1 MATTRTVDFLPPIFQ
16 TSTNRQF
23 LAATLDQLVQEP
35 EFKKTQGYVGRRIGP
50 GVNPN
55 NYYVVEPTAERAN
68 YQLEPGVVSLVP
80 DTGTIAD
87 AITYPGITDALAR
100 QGAFTDNSA
109 RLYTSDYYSWDPFVS
124 FDKFSNYS
132 QYYWLPGGPPS
143 VIVSATTVPTTGT
156 FDVTRSDTGYEFST
170 ISGNNPALTLVRG
183 GNYKFSV
190 NQAPNQFWIQA
201 DPGVNGRLPYAPNI
215 SSRDVYGV
223 TNNGE
228 DSGIV
233 SFDVPDKNA
242 QQFYYD
248 LPLIDT
254 VPTLGQV
261 DLLTTTLQFDQVNN
275 ILLSVFLD
283 QNPNGIDG
291 ITNLNGRTLVFTNTI
306 TDPQDGGWLIT
317 TQFDPLLEILSQNGL
332 PGSYDNLTYDQT
344 TPITNVNTRYSVWL
358 IQYQYTTSGEVI
370 LNLTSVTQCPNLS
383 KFTVIFGAE
392 WSGTQWY
399 RNAEGYFEQIPLL
412 TAVQDLLWYQDG
424 TNPDIF
430 GQIRL
435 VTQDNSEFI
444 NVVTDI
450 LGKKT
455 YTSPNGVV
463 FTNNLKITFE
473 GTVVPSSYQS
483 QTYYVAGVGT
493 AIQLLPV
500 TDYVTPEIIRTAT
513 LPWDFVPW
521 DTSNWDGT
529 LNEPLDLDYITIALD
544 SPDLN
549 AWTRSNRWFHVDV
562 INAAATYNNT
572 TAVLDNRFRAKRPI
586 IEFRGGIRL
595 YTMGTQAKAPIDVID
610 LNQTDALSNI
620 NGSTGY
626 YIDGY
631 ELQQGSRV
639 IFARDSDPQ
648 VRDKVYVVNFISP
661 ATGPLPDSTLQSEPI
676 IDLVLASDAESLIDQ
691 CVVCLSGNTLQGVTF
706 YYDGVQWIQAQ
717 QKTSVNQTPMFDV
730 YDLNGYSLGN
740 SAVYPSSTFR
750 ITKNNLGTIVGGSA
764 LFSYALGTSG
774 IQDTVLG
781 FPLRY
786 LSLNNIGDIV
796 FDNNLYVDT
805 FIYTRDNVS
814 TTENISKGYV
824 KQYADRTVYQ
834 KEIGWQRAAVKSQI
848 YQQFSFTY
856 APVAITGFI
865 NETTLTV
872 TTAPADG
879 SSLQIGQ
886 ELRGKGVTAGT
897 EITGL
902 INGTGGTGTYSVS
915 ISQTVLPTAIT
926 ATTPFILDVAVL
938 LNGPIPSIKLYAT
951 SISQNYSSQFQD
963 PGTYTIT
970 TSDNNTVVR
979 INTNTELVYGDIVE
993 ILALSDQV
1001 SNVGFYQVPINLE
1014 NNPLNGNSPYLTL
1027 GTIRT
1032 HYDSI
1037 AQNLVNLTG
1046 SVNGANNTRDLGNI
1060 IPYGLI
1066 ILQQSSPLTLAGYFL
1081 REPDYNI
1088 FASLEYNSREYQKFK
1103 AQFLNQAA
1111 AGDYV
1116 NMTIPDILNAVFDEI
1131 NIARNSSNSFYW
1143 SDMLPIGTVYTETQT
1158 IVTPITTQIFDLNQV
1173 YNYTS
1178 ANYQALLVYLSGQ
1191 YTNGES
1197 RLLTRDVEYIV
1208 STDAPTITILVPL
1221 TTGDVVTIQE
1231 YEATYGS
1238 YVPNTPTKLGLYPA
1252 YVPEI
1257 FLDTTYVDPIFVIR
1271 GHDGSITRA
1280 FNDFRDALLLEYE
1293 TRIYNNLKLDGNP
1306 IPLAAAEVIP
1316 GQFRTTD
1323 YSLAEIQEILNQ
1335 DFLAWVGWNKLDYK
1349 AQDYIKT
1356 NQFTWNYSTAANKLT
1371 NNQPLVVGAWRGIY
1385 NYFYDTI
1392 YPTTRPW
1399 EMLGF
1404 SEIPVWWINEYGPPP
1419 YTSGNLVLWG
1429 DLAAGLVRDPVANY
1443 IRPEYVRPGL
1453 LNVIPAGSEGELLSP
1468 MQCVVAN
1475 FNSNDFQKSWVAGDD
1490 GPVENAWR
1498 TSSAYPF
1505 AIMRLLAL
1513 TRSAEFFS
1521 LFADRDLY
1529 RFDTDY
1535 NQYLYNQRYRLDA
1548 NGVEIY
1554 GNGTSK
1560 ASYIDWIVDFNRQ
1573 RGINS
1578 TNALTADLKNLDVR
1592 LCYRMASF
1600 SAKNLLGVYTEQSSP
1615 NSSNSSLLLPDDSY
1629 NLLFYKNV
1637 PFGELTYS
1645 SVIVQVTETGWQVF
1659 GYNQSRPYFN
1669 ILQSRVSGTLAE
1681 ISAGGST
1688 VRVPV
1693 EYTNNVVQIPY
1704 AYEFINRT
1712 LVVDFLLSYGAL
1724 LQQQGMIFKN
1734 LENGYVLD
1742 WNQMASEFLYWS
1754 NQGWAPGSIINL
1766 NPNASQFL
1774 VEKPGAIVESIAAQ
1788 TVENMVLTANGTQ
1801 YNARDLVVD
1810 RVDNVFSV
1818 TSLSRETINFLNIK
1832 FTSYESMIVLDNT
1845 SIFNDLIY
1853 NPITG
1858 ARQSRIRLVGW
1869 NTTQWNGQ
1877 LNAPGFILNQDNI
1890 ESWNPLKKYSRGEI
1904 VKWKNTYYSAIDIV
1918 QPSSKFE
1925 ITNWVV
1931 SDYTRIQQG
1940 LLPNA
1945 ANKSDQL
1952 ANSYNVYSANLEL
1965 NQDLFSYAL
1974 IGWKPRQYMVN
1985 LELDST
1991 SQVQLYQQF
2000 LGTKGTLR
2008 AADVFSFAD
2017 LGRGVAQYDIYEN
2030 WAILRGTYGANA
2042 NRSFYELQLNEALL
2056 TANPSTIQVIETGES
2071 SEANQTV
2078 LVSDLWKSSYKIT
2091 SPNILTTEIVPLTDT
2106 ALPSAGYVNFEDV
2119 DITVFDL
2126 TIPINLDINLNDIVL
2141 GATIWAAK
2149 INDYDWGIYRIN
2161 TLPGYL
2167 RSVTAN
2173 LDGTSVFTFTHPHG
2187 ISTVD
2192 ATTANLTFIVR
2203 YFADQVDGTY
2213 KILNAPSITQLV
2225 AVFSFANSNQVSESG
2240 NGIGFV
2246 LQTQRVSQASD
2257 TVNLPYA
2264 NSLIPGN
2271 KVWVDNN
2278 GLGLWQVLEKQDVFT
2293 SATEVKAQIPITDSL
2308 FGNSVAQSNN
2318 NLYAIVGS
2326 PGYGSS
2332 VGVVYTYIRTATN
2345 PLQENSILELSGVP
2359 DVFLFGWAVSIGDQ
2373 IWQVVGAPASYN
2385 DSGYA
2390 AVYYRRPGSNDFTNT
2405 ALLTAPDTDLTL
2417 PAEFG
2422 YSVAISRDEHWM
2434 YIGAPGVNKVF
2445 AYGLV
2450 EVQSQTVSY
2459 VTNGTTAIYNYS
2471 DSIVVNSAYPG
2482 QLTVVLNNQLLTYG
2496 SDYTQTATNIVLNS
2510 IPPAQL
2516 GLTISRRTSA
2526 SYTSDGST
2534 NEFSLQD
2541 YLYTATNIYS
2551 AIVFVNG
2558 VTQRPNIDYEYI
2570 FDDSSYGYAISFFD
2584 APPPDADIIITA
2596 NSYYT
2601 LADTIEFTIPV
2612 TASISGSVMTV
2623 TNTSIGSPL
2632 LTKGMKLS
2640 GTGVSSIPE
2649 TTITDFIS
2657 GTGGIGTYTVYP
2669 SQSVASTTITARLPD
2684 NARFGHSVACTVDSR
2699 QVMIG
2704 TPNDRY
2710 NSIADAGAVYVYD
2723 RSVQNFVITN
2733 ASQTSY
2739 TVDGGVLV
2747 DPTFV
2752 SLNNEFLV
2760 NTQDNIGGTFSVDGA
2775 TVIVDATL
2783 AVGDVLQIQP
2793 NTFNLLQIIN
2803 ANTPSNS
2810 AFGSAVDICRY
2821 SCSLYTGAPNDSSVL
2836 PYAGSAQRNVN
2847 QSRVY
2852 GVITSLNTN
2861 PRLQPGQSIRINDQE
2876 VIMSALTQ
2884 WNIDLA
2890 WPINTIVQYDLGVY
2904 RSIKAVPVGTA
2915 ITDTKYWQQSTWVA
2929 SLVNDINS
2937 SGIANIIASTG
2948 LPGTSTFGLLT
2959 VSVKNILAAEEG
2971 NRLTVLPGLIGD
2983 MFQRLGYNTFVYT
2996 QTITSPLPVLNAEFG
3011 SALTIDTSALTLT
3024 VGAPA
3029 GNLYRPN
3036 TFDKGDT
3043 YFDGRTTTF
3052 SGPLDQSGAVYTYDY
3067 LRSASD
3073 SVSNP
3078 GKFVFGQ
3085 QIYDQRVR
3093 ELDRFGTAISYTNG
3107 LLLIGSPGSDLN
3119 DSTLSEMNYGRVA
3132 VFKNATLTPAWTVI
3146 REQVPV
3152 VNTALINSVYSY
3164 SSRTGATT
3172 TYFDFIDPLQGK
3184 ILGAAAENLNYTGVV
3199 DPAAYNVG
3207 PINNQGQSWLAA
3219 HVGELWWD
3227 TSRVRFIDPNQDNI
3241 TYASRRWGQV
3251 FPGSNINVYQWISSS
3266 VPPGNYTGPGTPKNI
3281 ISYNVVSGVNDSG
3294 MIETTYYFW
3303 VQGITTIDTRAGK
3316 TLSSQG
3322 VARYIADPRASGIPY
3337 VAFLTAGAT
3346 AIYNAGSNISA
3357 QDTILS
3363 IEYDQQLTDSN
3374 VHVQY
3379 SLVPQNRA
3387 DGFLPDNLYLKFQ
3400 DSLCGVNS
3408 TGAKVPD
3415 VTLSLAN
3422 RYGVQFSPRQSMFED
3437 RFLALK
3443 NYFGRANSILAKF
3456 PITEIRSFALL
3467 NSKEPE
3473 PPAGTGEW
3481 DKRVANIEEL
3491 SYQNFVQVPVGYL
3504 YLVVSD
3510 SVQNG
3515 LWAIYEVTAAK
3526 TFATLLLTRVQ
3537 NYDTSKYWNHINWY
3551 LPDYDPSKQIV
3562 TTVAVYSD
3570 LSKLSLYQAPVGS
3583 SVRVTA
3589 NSQNKWEIYL
3599 RLTADNWERVGLQDG
3614 TIEISSL
3621 LWNYKAAGFGFDSQV
3636 FDSQYFDQEPVIE
3649 TRRIIQAINQELLV
3663 DELLIERNRALMLMF
3678 NFVLSEFLAPNW
3690 LTKTSLIDVD
3700 HTIREL
3706 LAFQTYRK
3714 DNQDFVV
3721 DYIQEI
3727 KPYHV
3732 QIRELN
3738 LIYNG
3743 LDDYQGTLTDFDVP
3757 AYYDTSVIPN
3767 QFVSPILT
3775 PYAVS
3780 TAVGTGTPSDV
3791 SDTAS
3796 SSLIWQDQPWNFWY
3810 QNYTL
3815 SVVGAIVADSGSGY
3829 TVAPVATVTGDCV
3842 SPAIIT
3848 VNISGLGR
3856 ITGITIIDPG
3866 VGYITT
3872 AIITLS
3878 GGNGTGGQ
3886 LVAIMA
3892 GPGQGENTDPT
3903 AGTTGETQYY
3913 NLVRS
3918 FNLTMRY
3925 DRYQYAST
3933 IVDWEA
3939 NVSYDNGTLVRYDN
3953 RVWEA
3958 NSPTIPVTAS
3968 IASSVMTVSTIPNGS
3983 PALAVDMILSITGV
3997 TGDPTI
4003 IGSIIGFLSGTGGV
4017 GTYTVAPGQTVLT
4030 TTITARST
4038 TVESATFDPAYWLLV
4053 NAGTYSYPLNLN
4065 VATGL
4070 PVNTGLSGVDRTMG
4084 LYIPSVN
4091 EPGLDLNLLIDGIT
4105 YPGVQVSAPTF
4116 SQNTGFDVGNFDI
4129 NPFDNISFG
4138 PEGRPTYDPGILD
4151 TIYES
4156 NFLDTYLGLRATDIN
4171 VVGGEFVGPYESHA
4185 PEELVPGSE
4194 FDTLDFRVYTRPG
4207 SDWDENGHGFGWKT
4221 IKWIYNSTTAYTQS
4235 FAGLV
4240 LNPVQIRVTNQTQGR
4255 DLIQGIAYTVD
4266 WVNQVVEIIPSVS
4279 APPAANGDVLVVGS
4293 FGIGGGNQLYKNIY
4307 NGADIA
4313 NPLNIPV
4320 ARVEIFELVI
4330 FVNGVLIHDYTY
4342 SAGFNQTTNIVFGNT
4357 YTSTDEINVT
4367 AIGVTSGSLT
4377 YTWSTPQTQY
4387 FVSYGQLDYMLDNSM
4402 SGTNI
4407 SNLVVEVNGIR
4418 ARPPE
4423 GAMYV
4428 ADGSSGYA
4436 LPNRGGYSLALVA
4449 DNEVLVYVNNEKL
4462 TLGSDYI
4469 VEPYTGND
4477 TRYVDFAVAPATG
4490 SEVLISVTTKADY
4503 VIIDDGSS
4511 MDNYTLVFRTSGGFY
4526 PQYGDIVG
4534 VTSWNDTAQQN
4545 IVTLLWQGP
4554 VVSGVVVVEPFDST
4568 GFDVG
4573 TVTNDPGSFD
4583 FTNGVQVIVNDFQLG
4598 RIITDPTR
4606 MWVTKNG
4613 NRIFYSDDYLIVG
4626 EQLILHGP
4634 PIGVTDVVVAQL
4646 FTDSVVPE
4654 AMEFRIFQDM
4664 RGIQA
4669 TYRMT
4674 PNTTTVLVEPL
4685 LADQDIIYVDNADA
4699 LTQPNLAI
4707 NIWGVITINGERIMY
4722 RELDTGNNTVSSLM
4736 RGTAGTA
4743 VADHVNG
4750 STVYNIGIGNLAPV
4764 DYQDRVIYTNTLGDG
4779 STTTFS
4785 APNIDLS
4792 QLSTSF
4798 AEQAILVYVAGLRVY
4813 TGYTVDSV
4821 APATIT
4827 FDAAPTAGY
4836 EVSIRVRQGLGWYY
4850 PGDGSTNGQ
4859 ALQITQTDAARF
4871 FRGQN

>member
-35 EFKKTQGYVGRRIGP
+35 EFKKTQGYVGRRVGP

-55 NYYVVEPTAERAN
+55 DYYVVEPTAERSN

-80 DTGTIAD
+80 DTGTIVD
-87 AITYPGITDALAR
+87 AITYPGITDALSR
-100 QGAFTDNSA
+100 QGALTDNAA
-109 RLYTSDYYSWDPFVS
+109 RLYTSDYYSWDPFIN

-132 QYYWLPGGPPS
+132 QYYWLPGGPQS
-143 VIVSATTVPTTGT
+143 VIVSPTVIPTTET
-156 FDVTRSDTGYEFST
+156 FDVTRSNTAYKFST
-170 ISGNNPALTLVRG
+170 IAGNNPALTLVRG

-190 NQAPNQFWIQA
+190 NQAPNQFWIQSE
-201 DPGVNGRLPYAPNI
+201 PGVNGRLPYSPNI
-215 SSRDVYGV
+215 SSRTVLGV
-223 TNNGE
+223 SNNGE
-228 DSGIV
+228 DSGVV
-233 SFDVPDKNA
+233 SFDVPYKNA
-242 QQFYYD
+242 QQFYYN
-248 LPLIDT
+248 LALA
-254 VPTLGQV
+254 PTIPTAGQV
-261 DLLTTTLQFDQVNN
+261 DLITDLQLEQINGVYLADF
-275 ILLSVFLD
+275 LSEY
-283 QNPNGIDG
+283 PSGIDG
-291 ITNLNGRTLVFTNTI
+291 ITDLENRTLVFSSSAVM
-306 TDPQDGGWLIT
+306 P
-317 TQFDPLLEILSQNGL
+317 
-332 PGSYDNLTYDQT
+332 Y
-344 TPITNVNTRYSVWL
+344 VWQ
-358 IQYQYTTSGEVI
+358 IQYQTTMGGVVITLSPILEVPA
-370 LNLTSVTQCPNLS
+370 LN
-383 KFTVIFGAE
+383 KFTIMFGTE
-392 WSGTQWY
+392 WSTTQWY
-399 RNAEGYFEQIPLL
+399 LNASGYFQQIPLL
-412 TAVQDLLWYQDG
+412 TAVQNLLWYQDG

-435 VTQDNSEFI
+435 VDQDNSESI
-444 NVVTDI
+444 NVITDI

-455 YTSPNGVV
+455 YTAPNGVV

-500 TDYVTPEIIRTAT
+500 TDYVTPEIIRTAS

-521 DTSNWDGT
+521 DTSNFDGT
-529 LNEPLDLDYITIALD
+529 LNEPLDPDYITIALD

-562 INAAATYNNT
+562 INAAAAYNNT
-572 TAVLDNRFRAKRPI
+572 TAVLDNAFRAKRPI
-586 IEFRGGIRL
+586 VEFRGGTRL
-595 YTMGTQAKAPIDVID
+595 YNMGTQAKAPVNVID
-610 LNQTDALSNI
+610 LNQTDALSNV
-620 NGSTGY
+620 NGTTGY

-648 VRDKVYVVNFISP
+648 VRDKIYVVNFISP
-661 ATGPLPDSTLQSEPI
+661 ATGPLPDSTLQAEPI
-676 IDLVLASDAESLIDQ
+676 IDLVPASDAESLIDQ

-730 YDLNGYSLGN
+730 YDLDGYSLGN

-774 IQDTVLG
+774 IADTVLG

-814 TTENISKGYV
+814 TTKNVSKGYV

-856 APVAITGFI
+856 APVVITGSI
-865 NETTLTV
+865 SETTLTV
-872 TTAPADG
+872 TTVPADG

-886 ELRGKGVTAGT
+886 GLSGKGITPGT
-897 EITGL
+897 QITGL

-915 ISQTVLPTAIT
+915 ISQTALSTAIT

-938 LNGPIPSIKLYAT
+938 PTGTIPSIKLYAT
-951 SISQNYSSQFQD
+951 SISQNYSSLFQD
-963 PGTYTIT
+963 PTTYTVT
-970 TSDNNTVVR
+970 TTDTNTVVR
-979 INTNTELVYGDIVE
+979 INTDTKLVYGDIVE

-1001 SNVGFYQVPINLE
+1001 SQVGFYQVPINLE

-1046 SVNGANNTRDLGNI
+1046 AVNGANNSRDLGNI
-1060 IPYGLI
+1060 VPYGLI
-1066 ILQQSSPLTLAGYFL
+1066 ILQQSSPMTLAGYFL

-1116 NMTIPDILNAVFDEI
+1116 NMTIPEILNAVFDEI
-1131 NIARNSSNSFYW
+1131 NISHNSAMPFYW
-1143 SDMLPIGTVYTETQT
+1143 SDMLPIGTVYTQRQT
-1158 IVTPITTQIFDLNQV
+1158 TVTPITTQIFDLTQV

-1178 ANYQALLVYLSGQ
+1178 ANYQALLVYLSGS

-1197 RLLTRDVEYIV
+1197 RLLTRGVEYIV

-1221 TTGDVVTIQE
+1221 SVGDVVTIQE

-1252 YVPEI
+1252 FVPEI

-1306 IPLAAAEVIP
+1306 IPLTAAEVIP

-1323 YSLAEIQEILNQ
+1323 YSLLEIQEILNP
-1335 DFLAWVGWNKLDYK
+1335 DFLSWVGWNKLDYK
-1349 AQDYIKT
+1349 SQDYIKT

-1371 NNQPLVVGAWRGIY
+1371 DNQPLAVGAWRGIY

-1404 SEIPVWWINEYGPPP
+1404 SEMPVWWINEYGPPP

-1443 IRPEYVRPGL
+1443 IRPAYVRPGL

-1468 MQCVVAN
+1468 MQSVVGN
-1475 FNSNDFQKSWVAGDD
+1475 FNSNDFQKSWIAGDD

-1513 TRSAEFFS
+1513 TRPAEFFS

-1529 RFDTDY
+1529 KFDTDY

-1548 NGVEIY
+1548 NGVEVY

-1578 TNALTADLKNLDVR
+1578 TDALTADLKNLDVR

-1645 SVIVQVTETGWQVF
+1645 SVIVQVTETGWQIF
-1659 GYNQSRPYFN
+1659 GYNQSRPYFD
-1669 ILQSRVSGTLAE
+1669 ILQSRVSGVLAE

-1788 TVENMVLTANGTQ
+1788 TVENMILTANGTQ
-1801 YNARDLVVD
+1801 YNARDLVID
-1810 RVDNVFSV
+1810 RVDNLFSV

-1845 SIFNDLIY
+1845 SIFDDLIY

-1869 NTTQWNGQ
+1869 NTTGWNGQ

-1890 ESWNPLKKYSRGEI
+1890 KPWNPLKKYSRGEI
-1904 VKWKNTYYSAIDIV
+1904 VKWKNTYYSAVDIV

-1965 NQDLFSYAL
+1965 NQDLFAYGL

-2000 LGTKGTLR
+2000 LGSKGTLR

-2017 LGRGVAQYDIYEN
+2017 LGRGVAQYQIYEN

-2056 TANPSTIQVIETGES
+2056 TANPSTIQVVETGES

-2078 LVSDLWKSSYKIT
+2078 LVNNLWKSSYKIT
-2091 SPNILTTEIVPLTDT
+2091 SPNILTTEVIPITDT
-2106 ALPSAGYVNFEDV
+2106 ALPSAGYVNFDDV

-2126 TIPINLDINLNDIVL
+2126 TIPINLDINLNEIIL

-2149 INDYDWGIYRIN
+2149 INDYDWGIYRIS

-2167 RSVTAN
+2167 ISVTAN
-2173 LDGTSVFTFTHPHG
+2173 LDGTSVFTFTLPHG

-2203 YFADQVDGTY
+2203 YFSDQVDGTY
-2213 KILNAPSITQLV
+2213 KILSAPSITQLV
-2225 AVFSFANSNQVSESG
+2225 AVFSFANNNQVSESS

-2257 TVNLPYA
+2257 TVNLPYS

-2293 SATEVKAQIPITDSL
+2293 SSTEVKAQIPMTDSL
-2308 FGNSVAQSNN
+2308 FGFSVAQSNN
-2318 NLYAIVGS
+2318 NLYAMVGS
-2326 PGYGSS
+2326 PGYDTE
-2332 VGVVYTYIRTATN
+2332 VGAVYTYIRTAIN
-2345 PLQENSILELSGVP
+2345 PLQQNSILELTNVP
-2359 DVFLFGWAVSIGDQ
+2359 DVFLFGWAVSVGNET
-2373 IWQVVGAPASYN
+2373 WQVVGAPASYN

-2405 ALLTAPDTDLTL
+2405 ALLTAPDVSL

-2459 VTNGTTAIYNYS
+2459 VTDGTTVVYNYS
-2471 DSIVVNSAYPG
+2471 DSIVIDSAYPG

-2510 IPPAQL
+2510 PPPSQL

-2526 SYTSDGST
+2526 SYVGDGST
-2534 NEFSLQD
+2534 DQFSLQE
-2541 YLYTATNIYS
+2541 YLYTATNVYS
-2551 AIVFVNG
+2551 VIVFVNG
-2558 VTQRPNIDYEYI
+2558 VTQRPNIDYEYLS
-2570 FDDSSYGYAISFFD
+2570 DDSTYGYAIRFF
-2584 APPPDADIIITA
+2584 ATPSVGANIIATT
-2596 NSYYT
+2596 NGYYT

-2612 TASISGSVMTV
+2612 TASISGSTMTV
-2623 TNTSIGSPL
+2623 TGTAIGSPL

-2640 GTGVSSIPE
+2640 GTGVTPG
-2649 TTITDFIS
+2649 TTLTGFIS
-2657 GTGGIGTYTVYP
+2657 GTGGVGTYTVYP
-2669 SQSVASTTITARLPD
+2669 GQSVASTTITARLPD
-2684 NARFGHSVACTVDSR
+2684 NARFGHSIACTVDGR

-2710 NSIADAGAVYVYD
+2710 ESIDYAGAVYVYD

-2747 DPTFV
+2747 NPTFV

-2760 NTQDNIGGTFSVDGA
+2760 NTQNNIGGTFTVDGA
-2775 TVIVDATL
+2775 TVMVDTPL
-2783 AVGDVLQIQP
+2783 AVGDVLQIQT

-2803 ANTPSNS
+2803 ANEPSNS
-2810 AFGSAVDICRY
+2810 AFGAAVDICRY

-2836 PYAGSAQRNVN
+2836 PYAGSVQRNVN

-2852 GVITSLNTN
+2852 GVITSSNVN

-2876 VIMSALTQ
+2876 VIMSDLTQ
-2884 WNIDLA
+2884 WNINLA

-2915 ITDTKYWQQSTWVA
+2915 ITDTTYWQQSTWVA

-2937 SGIANIIASTG
+2937 SGIANIIAGTG

-2959 VSVKNILAAEEG
+2959 VSVKNVLAAEEG

-2983 MFQRLGYNTFVYT
+2983 MFQRLGFNTFVYT

-3011 SALTIDTSALTLT
+3011 FALNIDTTALTLT

-3052 SGPLDQSGAVYTYDY
+3052 SGPLYQSGAVYTYDY
-3067 LRSASD
+3067 LRSSSD

-3093 ELDRFGTAISYTNG
+3093 ELDRFGTAVSYTNG
-3107 LLLIGSPGSDLN
+3107 VLLIGSPGSDLN
-3119 DSTLSEMNYGRVA
+3119 DSTLSDLNYGRVA
-3132 VFKNATLTPAWTVI
+3132 VFKNADLTPAWTVI

-3199 DPAAYNVG
+3199 DPASYNVG
-3207 PINNQGQSWLAA
+3207 PINNHGQSWLAL
-3219 HVGELWWD
+3219 HEGELWWD

-3241 TYASRRWGQV
+3241 TYASRRWSQI
-3251 FPGSNINVYQWISSS
+3251 FPGSNVIVYQWVSSS
-3266 VPPGNYTGPGTPKNI
+3266 VPPANYTGPGTPKNTV
-3281 ISYNVVSGVNDSG
+3281 SYNVISGVNDSG
-3294 MIETTYYFW
+3294 MIQTMYYFW
-3303 VQGITTIDTRAGK
+3303 VQGITTIDTQAGK
-3316 TLSSQG
+3316 TLSAQG

-3337 VAFLTAGAT
+3337 VAFLTASAT
-3346 AIYNAGSNISA
+3346 AIYNAGADISA

-3363 IEYDQQLTDSN
+3363 IEYDRELTDSN

-3379 SLVPQNRA
+3379 SLIPQNRA

-3408 TGAKVPD
+3408 AGAKVPD
-3415 VTLSLAN
+3415 VTLSIAN
-3422 RYGVQFSPRQSMFED
+3422 RYGVQFSPRQSMFTN
-3437 RFLALK
+3437 RLLALK
-3443 NYFGRANSILAKF
+3443 NYFGRANSVLSKF

-3467 NSKEPE
+3467 NSREPE
-3473 PPAGTGEW
+3473 PLAGTGEW
-3481 DKRVANIEEL
+3481 NKRVANIEEL
-3491 SYQNFVQVPVGYL
+3491 SYQNLAQVPVGYL

-3510 SVQNG
+3510 SRENG
-3515 LWAIYEVTAAK
+3515 LWAIYQVTAAK

-3537 NYDTSKYWNHINWY
+3537 NYDTRKYWNHINWY
-3551 LPDYDPSKQIV
+3551 LPDYDSSKQIV

-3570 LSKLSLYQAPVGS
+3570 LSKLSLHQAPVGS

-3599 RLTADNWERVGLQDG
+3599 RATTNKWERVGLQDG

-3621 LWNYKAAGFGFDSQV
+3621 LWDYKAGGFGFDSQV

-3649 TRRIIQAINQELLV
+3649 TRRIIQAINQELLI
-3663 DELLIERNRALMLMF
+3663 DELLVERNRALILMF
-3678 NFVLSEFLAPNW
+3678 NFVLSEFLSPDW

-3743 LDDYQGTLTDFDVP
+3743 LDDYQGSMTDFDVP
-3757 AYYDTSVIPN
+3757 AYYDTDVIPN
-3767 QFVSPILT
+3767 QFISPILT

-3780 TAVGTGTPSDV
+3780 TAVGTGHPSDL
-3791 SDTAS
+3791 SDAGPT
-3796 SSLIWQDQPWNFWY
+3796 SLIWQNQPWNFWY

-3815 SVVGAIVADSGSGY
+3815 SVVGAIVADAGSGY

-3842 SPAIIT
+3842 SPAVIT
-3848 VNISGLGR
+3848 VNINGSGH
-3856 ITGITIIDPG
+3856 ITGITIVDPG

-3903 AGTTGETQYY
+3903 SLTVGETQYY

-3918 FNLTMRY
+3918 FNLTMKY

-3933 IVDWEA
+3933 IVDWEP
-3939 NVSYDNGTLVRYDN
+3939 NVNYDNGTQVRYDN
-3953 RVWEA
+3953 RVWAA
-3958 NSPTIPVTAS
+3958 NSS
-3968 IASSVMTVSTIPNGS
+3968 DSTG
-3983 PALAVDMILSITGV
+3983 
-3997 TGDPTI
+3997 
-4003 IGSIIGFLSGTGGV
+4003 
-4017 GTYTVAPGQTVLT
+4017 
-4030 TTITARST
+4030 
-4038 TVESATFDPAYWLLV
+4038 VESATFDPQQWTLI
-4053 NAGTYSYPLNLN
+4053 NA
-4065 VATGL
+4065 AT
-4070 PVNTGLSGVDRTMG
+4070 LSGVDRTMG
-4084 LYIPSVN
+4084 LYVPSVN
-4091 EPGLDLNLLIDGIT
+4091 EPGLDLSLLITGVT

-4129 NPFDNISFG
+4129 NPFDNISYG
-4138 PEGRPTYDPGILD
+4138 PEGLPTYDPGILD

-4156 NFLDTYLGLRATDIN
+4156 SFRDIYLGLRATDIN
-4171 VVGGEFVGPYESHA
+4171 VVGGEFVGPYESYA

-4207 SDWDENGHGFGWKT
+4207 SDWDNNGHGFAWK
-4221 IKWIYNSTTAYTQS
+4221 IVKWLYDSNNAYTQS
-4235 FAGLV
+4235 VAGLV

-4255 DLIQGIAYTVD
+4255 DLIQGVAYTVD
-4266 WVNQVVEIIPSVS
+4266 WVNQVVEIIPSVN
-4279 APPAANGDVLVVGS
+4279 APPAANGDTLVVSS

-4307 NGADIA
+4307 NGADIS

-4320 ARVEIFELVI
+4320 AYVEIFDLVI
-4330 FVNGVLIHDYTY
+4330 FVNGELIHNYTY
-4342 SAGFNQTTNIVFGNT
+4342 SAGANQTTNVVFGST
-4357 YTSTDEINVT
+4357 YASTDEINIT
-4367 AIGVTSGSLT
+4367 AIGDTDGSLP

-4387 FVSYGQLDYMLDNSM
+4387 FLSYGQLDYMLDNSM
-4402 SGTNI
+4402 TGTNI
-4407 SNLVVEVNGIR
+4407 PNLVVEVNGIR

-4423 GAMYV
+4423 GVMYI
-4428 ADGSSGYA
+4428 ADGSSGYS
-4436 LPNRGGYSLALVA
+4436 LPNRGGYSLALVS

-4469 VEPYTGND
+4469 LEPYTGGD
-4477 TRYVDFAVAPATG
+4477 TRYVDFTHAPSIG
-4490 SEVLISVTTKADY
+4490 SEVLISVITKADY
-4503 VIIDDGSS
+4503 LIIDDGSS
-4511 MDNYTLVFRTSGGFY
+4511 INYSLVFRTSGGFR
-4526 PQYGDIVG
+4526 PVSGDIVS
-4534 VTSWNDTAQQN
+4534 VTSWNDTAQQS

-4554 VVSGVVVVEPFDST
+4554 VTEGVVVTEPFDST
-4568 GFDVG
+4568 EFDSG
-4573 TVTNDPGSFD
+4573 TVSDNPGSFD
-4583 FTNGVQVIVNDFQLG
+4583 YTEGVQVTVNDFQLG
-4598 RIITDPTR
+4598 RVITDPTR

-4613 NRIFYSDDYLIVG
+4613 KRIFYSDDYLIVG

-4634 PIGVTDVVVAQL
+4634 VISTTDVVVAQL

-4654 AMEFRIFQDM
+4654 EMEFRIFQDM

-4674 PNTTTVLVEPL
+4674 LTTTTVLVQPL
-4685 LADQDIIYVDNADA
+4685 LADQDVIYVDNAGA
-4699 LTQPNLAI
+4699 LTQPNLDI
-4707 NIWGVITINGERIMY
+4707 NIWGAITINGERIMY
-4722 RELDTGNNTVSSLM
+4722 RELDIGANTVSSLM

-4743 VADHVNG
+4743 AADHETG
-4750 STVYNIGIGNLAPV
+4750 STVYNIGIGNLAPTE
-4764 DYQDRVIYTNTLGDG
+4764 YQDHVVYTNTLGDG
-4779 STTTFS
+4779 STKTFS

-4792 QLSTSF
+4792 QLVTSF
-4798 AEQAILVYVAGLRVY
+4798 AEQAILVYIAGLRVY

-4821 APATIT
+4821 APATVT
-4827 FDAAPTAGY
+4827 FATAPTAGY
-4836 EVSIRVRQGLGWYY
+4836 EVSIRVRQALGWYQ
-4850 PGDGSTNGQ
+4850 PANGNPSDGR

>member
-35 EFKKTQGYVGRRIGP
+35 EFQKTQGYVGRRVGP

-55 NYYVVEPTAERAN
+55 DYYVVEPTAERAN

-87 AITYPGITDALAR
+87 AITYPGIADALTR
-100 QGAFTDNSA
+100 QGAFTDNAA
-109 RLYTSDYYSWDPFVS
+109 RLYTSDYYSWDPFIN

-132 QYYWLPGGPPS
+132 QYYWLPGGPLS
-143 VIVSATTVPTTGT
+143 VIVSPTLIPNTET
-156 FDVTRSDTGYEFST
+156 FDVTRTDTAYDFST
-170 ISGNNPALTLVRG
+170 IAGNNPALTLVRG

-201 DPGVNGRLPYAPNI
+201 EPGVNGRLPYAPNI
-215 SSRDVYGV
+215 SSRDVFGV
-223 TNNGE
+223 SNNGE

-233 SFDVPDKNA
+233 NFDVPQKNA
-242 QQFYYD
+242 QQFYYN
-248 LPLIDT
+248 LPLIGT
-254 VPTLGQV
+254 VPTPGQV

-275 ILLSVFLD
+275 ILLSVFLE
-283 QNPNGIDG
+283 QNPMGIDG
-291 ITNLNGRTLVFTNTI
+291 ITDLNGRTIVFTNTI
-306 TDPQDGGWLIT
+306 TDPQDGGWLVT
-317 TQFDPLLEILSQNGL
+317 TQFDPLLEIPSQNGL

-344 TPITNVNTRYSVWL
+344 TPILNVDTRYSVWL
-358 IQYQYTTSGEVI
+358 IQYQYTTGGDVI

-383 KFTVIFGAE
+383 KFTVMFGAE
-392 WSGTQWY
+392 WSSTQWY
-399 RNAEGYFEQIPLL
+399 RNASGYFQQIPLL
-412 TAVQDLLWYQDG
+412 TAVKDLLWYQDG

-435 VTQDNSEFI
+435 VDQDNSESI

-493 AIQLLPV
+493 AIQLLPI
-500 TDYVTPEIIRTAT
+500 TDYVTPEIIRTAS

-521 DTSNWDGT
+521 DTSNFDGT
-529 LNEPLDLDYITIALD
+529 LNEPLDPDYITIALD

-562 INAAATYNNT
+562 INAAAAYNNT
-572 TAVLDNRFRAKRPI
+572 MAVLDNTFRAKRPI
-586 IEFRGGIRL
+586 IEFRGGTRL
-595 YTMGTQAKAPIDVID
+595 YNMGTQAKAPINVID
-610 LNQTDALSNI
+610 LSEIDALSNI
-620 NGSTGY
+620 NGTTGY
-626 YIDGY
+626 YVDGY

-648 VRDKVYVVNFISP
+648 VRNKIYVVNFISP
-661 ATGPLPDSTLQSEPI
+661 ATGPLPDSTLQAEPVI
-676 IDLVLASDAESLIDQ
+676 NLVPASDSESLIDQ
-691 CVVCLSGNTLQGVTF
+691 CVVCLSGNTLQGVSF

-774 IQDTVLG
+774 IADTVLG

-796 FDNNLYVDT
+796 FDNNLYVDK

-814 TTENISKGYV
+814 TTENVSKGYV
-824 KQYADRTVYQ
+824 RQYANRTVYQ

-856 APVAITGFI
+856 APVAITGSI
-865 NETTLTV
+865 TGTTLTV
-872 TTAPADG
+872 TAAPADG

-897 EITGL
+897 QITGL
-902 INGTGGTGTYSVS
+902 ITGTGQTGTYLVS
-915 ISQTVLPTAIT
+915 ISQNAPSTTIT

-938 LNGPIPSIKLYAT
+938 PTGVIPSVKLYAT
-951 SISQNYSSQFQD
+951 SISQNYSSLFQD
-963 PGTYTIT
+963 PATYTVST
-970 TSDNNTVVR
+970 TDNTTVVR
-979 INTNTELVYGDIVE
+979 INTTTKLVYGDIVE

-1001 SNVGFYQVPINLE
+1001 SAVGFYQVPINLE

-1037 AQNLVNLTG
+1037 AQNLVDLTG
-1046 SVNGANNTRDLGNI
+1046 AVNGANNSRDLGNI
-1060 IPYGLI
+1060 VPYGLI
-1066 ILQQSSPLTLAGYFL
+1066 ILQQSSPMTLAGYFL

-1088 FASLEYNSREYQKFK
+1088 FASLEFNSREYQKFK

-1116 NMTIPDILNAVFDEI
+1116 NMTIPEILNAVFSEI
-1131 NIARNSSNSFYW
+1131 NIARNSSNPFYW
-1143 SDMLPIGTVYTETQT
+1143 SDMLPIGTVYTELQT
-1158 IVTPITTQIFDLNQV
+1158 TVTPITTQVFDLTQV

-1191 YTNGES
+1191 STNGES
-1197 RLLTRDVEYIV
+1197 RLLTRNVDYIV

-1221 TTGDVVTIQE
+1221 AVGDVVTIQE

-1257 FLDTTYVDPIFVIR
+1257 FLDTTYVDPTFVIR

-1280 FNDFRDALLLEYE
+1280 FNDFRDPLLLEYE

-1306 IPLAAAEVIP
+1306 IPLTATEVIP

-1323 YSLAEIQEILNQ
+1323 YSLLEIQEILNQ
-1335 DFLAWVGWNKLDYK
+1335 DFLTWVGWNKLDYK
-1349 AQDYIKT
+1349 AQDYIPA
-1356 NQFTWNYSTAANKLT
+1356 NQFTWNYSTASNKLT
-1371 NNQPLVVGAWRGIY
+1371 DNQPIAVGAWRGIY

-1404 SEIPVWWINEYGPPP
+1404 SEMPIWWMNEYGPPP

-1429 DLAAGLVRDPVANY
+1429 DLAAGLVRDPAAPYV
-1443 IRPEYVRPGL
+1443 RPEYVRPGL
-1453 LNVIPAGSEGELLSP
+1453 LNVIPAGNEGALLPP
-1468 MQCVVAN
+1468 MQSIVGN

-1513 TRSAEFFS
+1513 TRPAEFFS

-1535 NQYLYNQRYRLDA
+1535 DQYLYNHRYRLDA
-1548 NGVEIY
+1548 NGVEVY

-1578 TNALTADLKNLDVR
+1578 TDALTADLKNLDVR
-1592 LCYRMASF
+1592 LCYRLASF
-1600 SAKNLLGVYTEQSSP
+1600 SAKNLLGLYTEQSSP

-1637 PFGELTYS
+1637 PFAELTYS
-1645 SVIVQVTETGWQVF
+1645 SVIVQVTDTGWQIF
-1659 GYNQSRPYFN
+1659 GYDQARPYFD
-1669 ILQSRVSGTLAE
+1669 ILQSRVSGALAE

-1688 VRVPV
+1688 VRVPI
-1693 EYTNNVVQIPY
+1693 EHTNTVVQIPY
-1704 AYEFINRT
+1704 AYEFVNRT
-1712 LVVDFLLSYGAL
+1712 LVADFLLSYGAL
-1724 LQQQGMIFKN
+1724 LQQQGMVFKN

-1742 WNQMASEFLYWS
+1742 WNQMVSEFLYWS
-1754 NQGWAPGSIINL
+1754 NQGWASGSIINL

-1774 VEKPGAIVESIAAQ
+1774 VERPGAIVESIAAQ
-1788 TVENMVLTANGTQ
+1788 TVENMILTANGTQ

-1818 TSLSRETINFLNIK
+1818 TSISRETINFLNIK

-1853 NPITG
+1853 NPVTG

-1869 NTTQWNGQ
+1869 NTTNWNGQ

-1890 ESWNPLKKYSRGEI
+1890 KPWDPLKKYSRGEI
-1904 VKWKNTYYSAIDIV
+1904 VKWKNTYYSAVDIV
-1918 QPSSKFE
+1918 QPSSTFE

-1952 ANSYNVYSANLEL
+1952 ANSYNVYTANLEL
-1965 NQDLFSYAL
+1965 NQDLFAYAL

-2008 AADVFSFAD
+2008 AADIFSFAD
-2017 LGRGVAQYDIYEN
+2017 LGRGVAQYQIYEN

-2078 LVSDLWKSSYKIT
+2078 LVNNLWKSSYKIT
-2091 SPNILTTEIVPLTDT
+2091 SPNILTTEIMPVAES

-2126 TIPINLDINLNDIVL
+2126 TVPINLDINLNEIIL

-2149 INDYDWGIYRIN
+2149 INDYDWGIYRIS

-2173 LDGTSVFTFTHPHG
+2173 LDGTSVFTFTQPHG

-2203 YFADQVDGTY
+2203 YFADQIDGTY
-2213 KILNAPSITQLV
+2213 KIISAPSITQLV
-2225 AVFSFANSNQVSESG
+2225 AVFSFANNNQVSESG

-2278 GLGLWQVLEKQDVFT
+2278 GVGLWQVLEKQDVFT
-2293 SATEVKAQIPITDSL
+2293 AATEVKAQIPMTDSL
-2308 FGNSVAQSNN
+2308 FGSSVSQSNN

-2326 PGYGSS
+2326 PGYGSA
-2332 VGVVYTYIRTATN
+2332 VGAVYTYIRTAIN
-2345 PLQENSILELSGVP
+2345 PLQQNSILELTDVP
-2359 DVFLFGWAVSIGDQ
+2359 DVLLFGWAVSVGDQ
-2373 IWQVVGAPASYN
+2373 TWQVVGAPASYN

-2405 ALLTAPDTDLTL
+2405 ALLTAPDVIDVSL

-2459 VTNGTTAIYNYS
+2459 VTDGATAIYNYS
-2471 DSIVVNSAYPG
+2471 DSIVVDPAYVG
-2482 QLTVVLNNQLLTYG
+2482 QLTVVLNNQQLTYG

-2510 IPPAQL
+2510 IPPSQL

-2526 SYTSDGST
+2526 SYVGDGST
-2534 NEFSLQD
+2534 DQFSLQD

-2551 AIVFVNG
+2551 MIVFING
-2558 VTQRPNIDYEYI
+2558 VTQRPNIDYQYLS
-2570 FDDSSYGYAISFFD
+2570 DDSTYGHAILFFD
-2584 APPPDADIIITA
+2584 TPSIGANIIVTT
-2596 NSYYT
+2596 NSYYELT
-2601 LADTIEFTIPV
+2601 DTIEFTVPV
-2612 TASISGSVMTV
+2612 TASISGSTMTV
-2623 TNTSIGSPL
+2623 TSTSIGSPS
-2632 LTKGMKLS
+2632 LTIGMKLS
-2640 GTGVSSIPE
+2640 GTGVTVTPE
-2649 TTITDFIS
+2649 TTITGFIS
-2657 GTGGIGTYTVYP
+2657 GTGGVGTYTVYP
-2669 SQSVASTTITARLPD
+2669 SQSVASTTITAKLPD
-2684 NARFGHSVACTVDSR
+2684 NARFGHSVACTVDGR
-2699 QVMIG
+2699 QVMVG

-2710 NSIADAGAVYVYD
+2710 DSIAYAGAVYVYD

-2733 ASQTSY
+2733 TSQTSY
-2739 TVDGGVLV
+2739 SVDGGVLV
-2747 DPTFV
+2747 GPTFV
-2752 SLNNEFLV
+2752 SLNSEFLV
-2760 NTQDNIGGTFSVDGA
+2760 NTQDNIGGTFSVDGT
-2775 TVIVDATL
+2775 TVMIDTPL

-2803 ANTPSNS
+2803 ANSPSNS

-2836 PYAGSAQRNVN
+2836 PYAGSVQRNVN

-2852 GVITSLNTN
+2852 GITTSLNVN

-2884 WNIDLA
+2884 WNINLA
-2890 WPINTIVQYDLGVY
+2890 WPINTIVQNDLSVY
-2904 RSIKAVPVGTA
+2904 RSIKAVPVNTA
-2915 ITDTKYWQQSTWVA
+2915 ITDTTYWQQSTWVA

-2948 LPGTSTFGLLT
+2948 LPGTASFGLLT
-2959 VSVKNILAAEEG
+2959 VSVKNLAAADEG

-2983 MFQRLGYNTFVYT
+2983 MFQRLGFNTFAYT
-2996 QTITSPLPVLNAEFG
+2996 QTIVSPAPVLNANFG
-3011 SALTIDTSALTLT
+3011 SAVNIDSTALTLT

-3052 SGPLDQSGAVYTYDY
+3052 SGPLYQSGAVYTYDY
-3067 LRSASD
+3067 LQSAAD
-3073 SVSNP
+3073 SVRDP

-3093 ELDRFGTAISYTNG
+3093 ELDRFGTAVSYTNG

-3119 DSTLSEMNYGRVA
+3119 DSTLSELNYGRVA
-3132 VFKNATLTPAWTVI
+3132 VFKNANLTPAWTVI

-3152 VNTALINSVYSY
+3152 VNTALIDSVYSY

-3184 ILGAAAENLNYTGVV
+3184 ILGAAAENLNYTGVI

-3207 PINNQGQSWLAA
+3207 PINNHGQSWLAL

-3241 TYASRRWGQV
+3241 TYASRRWAQI
-3251 FPGSNINVYQWISSS
+3251 FPGSNVIVYQWVASA
-3266 VPPGNYTGPGTPKNI
+3266 VPPANYTGPGTPKSNL
-3281 ISYNVVSGVNDSG
+3281 SFNVISGVNDSG

-3303 VQGITTIDTRAGK
+3303 VQGITTIATRAGK
-3316 TLSSQG
+3316 TLSAQG

-3337 VAFLTAGAT
+3337 VAFLSASAT
-3346 AIYNAGSNISA
+3346 AIYNADGNISA

-3363 IEYDQQLTDSN
+3363 IEYDRQATDSN

-3379 SLVPQNRA
+3379 SLIPQNRA

-3422 RYGVQFSPRQSMFED
+3422 RYGVQFSPNQSMFED

-3443 NYFGRANSILAKF
+3443 NYFGRANSVLAKF

-3467 NSKEPE
+3467 NSREPE
-3473 PPAGTGEW
+3473 PPAGTGDW
-3481 DKRVANIEEL
+3481 NKRVANIEEL
-3491 SYQNFVQVPVGYL
+3491 SYQPFAQVPVGYL
-3504 YLVVSD
+3504 YLVASD
-3510 SVQNG
+3510 SGENG
-3515 LWAIYEVTAAK
+3515 LWAIYQVTAAK
-3526 TFATLLLTRVQ
+3526 TFASLLLTRVQ
-3537 NYDTSKYWNHINWY
+3537 NYDTRKYWNYINWY
-3551 LPDYDPSKQIV
+3551 LPDYNSSKQII

-3570 LSKLSLYQAPVGS
+3570 LSTLSLYQAPVGS

-3599 RLTADNWERVGLQDG
+3599 RITTNTWERVGLEDG
-3614 TIEISSL
+3614 TIKISSL
-3621 LWNYKAAGFGFDSQV
+3621 LWDYKAAGFGFDSQV

-3649 TRRIIQAINQELLV
+3649 TRRIIQAINQELLI
-3663 DELLIERNRALMLMF
+3663 DELLIERNRALILMF

-3743 LDDYQGTLTDFDVP
+3743 LDDYQGTMTDFDVP
-3757 AYYDTSVIPN
+3757 AYYDTDIIPN
-3767 QFVSPILT
+3767 QFVSPVLT
-3775 PYAVS
+3775 PYTVS
-3780 TAVGTGTPSDV
+3780 TAVGTGTPSDA
-3791 SDTAS
+3791 SDTPS
-3796 SSLIWQDQPWNFWY
+3796 TSLIWQDQPWNFWY

-3815 SVVGAIVADSGSGY
+3815 AVVGAIVSDAGSGY

-3842 SPAIIT
+3842 TPAVLT
-3848 VNISGLGR
+3848 VNINGSGH
-3856 ITGITIIDPG
+3856 ITGVTVVDPG
-3866 VGYITT
+3866 IGYITT

-3886 LVAIMA
+3886 LVAVMA
-3892 GPGQGENTDPT
+3892 GPGQGKNTDTT
-3903 AGTTGETQYY
+3903 AGTTDQTQYY

-3918 FNLTMRY
+3918 FNLTMKY

-3933 IVDWEA
+3933 IVDWEP
-3939 NVSYDNGTLVRYDN
+3939 NVNYDNGTQVRYDD
-3953 RVWEA
+3953 RVW
-3958 NSPTIPVTAS
+3958 TAD
-3968 IASSVMTVSTIPNGS
+3968 SSDSTG
-3983 PALAVDMILSITGV
+3983 
-3997 TGDPTI
+3997 
-4003 IGSIIGFLSGTGGV
+4003 
-4017 GTYTVAPGQTVLT
+4017 
-4030 TTITARST
+4030 
-4038 TVESATFDPAYWLLV
+4038 VESATFDPQQWQLV
-4053 NAGTYSYPLNLN
+4053 NA
-4065 VATGL
+4065 AT
-4070 PVNTGLSGVDRTMG
+4070 LSGVDRTMG
-4084 LYIPSVN
+4084 LYVPSVN
-4091 EPGLDLNLLIDGIT
+4091 EPGLDLSLLISGIT

-4129 NPFDNISFG
+4129 NPFDNISYG
-4138 PEGRPTYDPGILD
+4138 PEGLPTYDPGILD

-4156 NFLDTYLGLRATDIN
+4156 SFRDSYLGLRATDIN

-4207 SDWDENGHGFGWKT
+4207 ADWDANGHGFSWK
-4221 IKWIYNSTTAYTQS
+4221 IFKWIYNSNTAYAQS

-4240 LNPVQIRVTNQTQGR
+4240 LDPVQIRVTNQTQGR

-4266 WVNQVVEIIPSVS
+4266 WVNQIVEIVPNVS
-4279 APPAANGDVLVVGS
+4279 APPAANGDTLVVSS

-4313 NPLNIPV
+4313 TPLNIPV
-4320 ARVEIFELVI
+4320 AYVEIFDLVI
-4330 FVNGVLIHDYTY
+4330 FVNGELIHNYTY
-4342 SAGFNQTTNIVFGNT
+4342 SAGFNLTTNIVFGST
-4357 YTSTDEINVT
+4357 YTSTDEINIT
-4367 AIGVTSGSLT
+4367 AIGDTDGSLP

-4387 FVSYGQLDYMLDNSM
+4387 FVSSGQLDYMLDNSM

-4407 SNLVVEVNGIR
+4407 SNLIVEINGIR

-4423 GAMYV
+4423 GAMYI

-4449 DNEVLVYVNNEKL
+4449 DNEVRVYVNNEKL

-4469 VEPYTGND
+4469 VEPYTGGD
-4477 TRYVDFAVAPATG
+4477 TRYVDFTVAPSTG

-4511 MDNYTLVFRTSGGFY
+4511 IDNYTLVFRNSGGFR
-4526 PQYGDIVG
+4526 PISGDIVG
-4534 VTSWNDTAQQN
+4534 VTSWNDTAQQS

-4554 VVSGVVVVEPFDST
+4554 VVEGIGANEPFDST

-4573 TVTNDPGSFD
+4573 DVTGEAGSFD
-4583 FTNGVQVIVNDFQLG
+4583 YTAGIQVIVNDFQLG
-4598 RIITDPTR
+4598 RVITDPTR

-4613 NRIFYSDDYLIVG
+4613 KRIYYSDDYLIAG

-4634 PIGVTDVVVAQL
+4634 VIGTTDVVVAQL
-4646 FTDSVVPE
+4646 YTNSVVPE

-4674 PNTTTVLVEPL
+4674 PNTTTVLVQPL
-4685 LADQDIIYVDNADA
+4685 LADQDIIYVDNAGA
-4699 LTQPNLAI
+4699 LTQPNLNI
-4707 NIWGVITINGERIMY
+4707 NVWGVITINGERIMY
-4722 RELDTGNNTVSSLM
+4722 RELDDVNNTVSSLM

-4743 VADHVNG
+4743 AADHVNG
-4750 STVYNIGIGNLAPV
+4750 STVYNIGTGNLAPTE
-4764 DYQDRVIYTNTLGDG
+4764 YQDHVVYTNTLGNG

-4792 QLSTSF
+4792 LLSTSF

-4827 FDAAPTAGY
+4827 FDRAPSAGY
-4836 EVSIRVRQGLGWYY
+4836 EVSIRVRQALGWYQ
-4850 PGDGSTNGQ
+4850 PANGNPSDGR

>member
-35 EFKKTQGYVGRRIGP
+35 EFQKTQGYVGRRVGP

-55 NYYVVEPTAERAN
+55 DYYVVEPTADRAN

-100 QGAFTDNSA
+100 QGAFTDNAA
-109 RLYTSDYYSWDPFVS
+109 RLYTSDYYSWDPFIN

-132 QYYWLPGGPPS
+132 QYYWLPGGPQS
-143 VIVSATTVPTTGT
+143 VIVSATVIPTTET
-156 FDVTRSDTGYEFST
+156 FDVTRTDTAYEFST
-170 ISGNNPALTLVRG
+170 ISGDNPVLTLVRG

-201 DPGVNGRLPYAPNI
+201 EPGVNGRLPYAPNI
-215 SSRDVYGV
+215 SSRDVFGV

-233 SFDVPDKNA
+233 NFDVPQKNA
-242 QQFYYD
+242 QQFYYN
-248 LPLIDT
+248 LPLIGT
-254 VPTLGQV
+254 VPTPGQV

-275 ILLSVFLD
+275 ILLSVFLE
-283 QNPNGIDG
+283 QNPMGIDG
-291 ITNLNGRTLVFTNTI
+291 ITDLNGRTIVFTNPI
-306 TDPQDGGWLIT
+306 TDPQDGGWVVT
-317 TQFDPLLEILSQNGL
+317 TQFDPLLQVPSQNAL
-332 PGSYDNLTYDQT
+332 PGSYDSLPYDQT
-344 TPITNVNTRYSVWL
+344 TPILDVNTRYSVWL
-358 IQYQYTTSGEVI
+358 IQYQYTTSGDVI
-370 LNLTSVTQCPNLS
+370 LNLTSITQCPNLS
-383 KFTVIFGAE
+383 KFTVMFGDQ
-392 WSGTQWY
+392 WSSTQWY
-399 RNAEGYFEQIPLL
+399 RNASGYFQQIPLL

-435 VTQDNSEFI
+435 VNQTNSESI

-473 GTVVPSSYQS
+473 GTVVPSSYQG

-500 TDYVTPEIIRTAT
+500 TNYVTPEIIRTAS

-521 DTSNWDGT
+521 DTSNFDGT
-529 LNEPLDLDYITIALD
+529 LNEPLDPDYITIALD

-562 INAAATYNNT
+562 INAAAAYNNT
-572 TAVLDNRFRAKRPI
+572 TAVLDNAYRAKRPI
-586 IEFRGGIRL
+586 LEFRGGTRL
-595 YTMGTQAKAPIDVID
+595 YNMGTQSKSPVNIID
-610 LNQTDALSNI
+610 LNQTDALSNV

-639 IFARDSDPQ
+639 IFAKDSDPQ
-648 VRDKVYVVNFISP
+648 VRDKIYVVNFISP
-661 ATGPLPDSTLQSEPI
+661 ATGPLPDSTLQAEPI
-676 IDLVLASDAESLIDQ
+676 IDLVPANDAEALIDQ
-691 CVVCLSGNTLQGVTF
+691 CVVCLSGNTLQGVVF
-706 YYDGVQWIQAQ
+706 YYDGVQWIRAQ
-717 QKTSVNQTPMFDV
+717 QKTAINQTPMFDV
-730 YDLNGYSLGN
+730 YDTNGYSLGN
-740 SAVYPSSTFR
+740 SAIYPSSTFR
-750 ITKNNLGTIVGGSA
+750 ITKNNLGDIVGGCA

-774 IQDTVLG
+774 IADTVLG

-814 TTENISKGYV
+814 TTENVSKGYV
-824 KQYADRTVYQ
+824 RQYADRTVYQ

-856 APVAITGFI
+856 APVAITGSI
-865 NETTLTV
+865 TGTTLTV

-886 ELRGKGVTAGT
+886 GLSGKGITAGT
-897 EITGL
+897 QITGL
-902 INGTGGTGTYSVS
+902 ITGTGGTGTYSVN
-915 ISQTVLPTAIT
+915 ISQTALSTTIT

-938 LNGPIPSIKLYAT
+938 PTGVIPSIKLYAT
-951 SISQNYSSQFQD
+951 SISQNYSSLFQD
-963 PGTYTIT
+963 PATYTIT
-970 TSDNNTVVR
+970 TTDNTTVVR
-979 INTNTELVYGDIVE
+979 INTTTKLVYGDIVE

-1001 SNVGFYQVPINLE
+1001 SAVGFYQVPINLE

-1046 SVNGANNTRDLGNI
+1046 AVNGANNSRDLGNI
-1060 IPYGLI
+1060 VPYGLI
-1066 ILQQSSPLTLAGYFL
+1066 ILQQSSPMTLAGYFL

-1088 FASLEYNSREYQKFK
+1088 FASLEFNSREYQKFK

-1116 NMTIPDILNAVFDEI
+1116 NMTTPEILNAVFSEI
-1131 NIARNSSNSFYW
+1131 NIARNSSNPFYW
-1143 SDMLPIGTVYTETQT
+1143 SDMLPIGTVYTELQT
-1158 IVTPITTQIFDLNQV
+1158 TVTPITTQVFDLTQV

-1191 YTNGES
+1191 STNGES
-1197 RLLTRDVEYIV
+1197 RLLTRNVDYIV
-1208 STDAPTITILVPL
+1208 STDAPIITILVPL

-1257 FLDTTYVDPIFVIR
+1257 FLDTTYVDPVFVIR

-1306 IPLAAAEVIP
+1306 IPLTAAEVIP

-1323 YSLAEIQEILNQ
+1323 YSLLEIQEILNQ

-1349 AQDYIKT
+1349 AQDYISN
-1356 NQFTWNYSTAANKLT
+1356 NQFTWNYSTASNKLT
-1371 NNQPLVVGAWRGIY
+1371 DNQPVAVGAWRGIY

-1404 SEIPVWWINEYGPPP
+1404 SEMPIWWMNEYGPPP

-1429 DLAAGLVRDPVANY
+1429 DLAAGLVRDPVAPY
-1443 IRPEYVRPGL
+1443 VRPEYVRPGL
-1453 LNVIPAGSEGELLSP
+1453 LNVIPAGSEGALLSP
-1468 MQCVVAN
+1468 MQSVVGN

-1513 TRSAEFFS
+1513 TRPAEFFS

-1548 NGVEIY
+1548 NGVEVY

-1578 TNALTADLKNLDVR
+1578 TDALTADLKNLDVR
-1592 LCYRMASF
+1592 LCYRLASF
-1600 SAKNLLGVYTEQSSP
+1600 SAKNLLGLYTEQSSP

-1637 PFGELTYS
+1637 PFAELTYS
-1645 SVIVQVTETGWQVF
+1645 SVIVQVTDTGWQIF
-1659 GYNQSRPYFN
+1659 GYDQTRPYFD
-1669 ILQSRVSGTLAE
+1669 ILQSRVSGALAE

-1693 EYTNNVVQIPY
+1693 EHTDTVVQVPY
-1704 AYEFINRT
+1704 AYEFVNRT
-1712 LVVDFLLSYGAL
+1712 LVADFLLSYGAL

-1742 WNQMASEFLYWS
+1742 WNQMVSEFLYWS

-1788 TVENMVLTANGTQ
+1788 TVENMILTANGTQ

-1810 RVDNVFSV
+1810 RVDNLFSV
-1818 TSLSRETINFLNIK
+1818 TSVSRETINYLNIK
-1832 FTSYESMIVLDNT
+1832 FTSYESMIVLDNV

-1853 NPITG
+1853 NPVTG

-1869 NTTQWNGQ
+1869 NTTNWNGQ

-1890 ESWNPLKKYSRGEI
+1890 KPWDPLKKYSRGEI
-1904 VKWKNTYYSAIDIV
+1904 VKWKNTYYSAVDIV

-1952 ANSYNVYSANLEL
+1952 ANSYNVYTANLEL
-1965 NQDLFSYAL
+1965 NQDLFAYAL

-2008 AADVFSFAD
+2008 AADIFSFAD
-2017 LGRGVAQYDIYEN
+2017 LGRGVAQYQIYEN

-2056 TANPSTIQVIETGES
+2056 TANPSTIQVVETGES

-2078 LVSDLWKSSYKIT
+2078 LVNNLWKSSYKIT
-2091 SPNILTTEIVPLTDT
+2091 SPNILTTEIMPVSES
-2106 ALPSAGYVNFEDV
+2106 ALPSAGYVNFDDV

-2126 TIPINLDINLNDIVL
+2126 TVPINLDINLNEIIL

-2149 INDYDWGIYRIN
+2149 INDYDWGIYRIS

-2173 LDGTSVFTFTHPHG
+2173 LDGTSVFTFTQPHG

-2203 YFADQVDGTY
+2203 YFADQIDGTY
-2213 KILNAPSITQLV
+2213 KIISAPSITQLV
-2225 AVFSFANSNQVSESG
+2225 AVFSFANNNQVSESG

-2293 SATEVKAQIPITDSL
+2293 ASTEIKAQTPVTDSL
-2308 FGNSVAQSNN
+2308 FGTSVAQSNN

-2326 PGYGSS
+2326 PGDNSQAGA
-2332 VGVVYTYIRTATN
+2332 VYTYIRTAIN
-2345 PLQENSILELSGVP
+2345 PFQQNSVLELSNVP
-2359 DVFLFGWAVSIGDQ
+2359 DMYLFGWAVSVGNQ
-2373 IWQVVGAPASYN
+2373 TWQVAGAPASYG

-2405 ALLTAPDTDLTL
+2405 ALLTPPDVTDIAL

-2422 YSVAISRDEHWM
+2422 YSVAMSRDEHWM

-2450 EVQSQTVSY
+2450 EVQSQSVSY
-2459 VTNGTTAIYNYS
+2459 VTDGTTTIYNYS
-2471 DSIVVNSAYPG
+2471 NSIVIDSAYPG
-2482 QLTVVLNNQLLTYG
+2482 QLTVVLNNQLLNYG

-2510 IPPAQL
+2510 PAPSQL

-2526 SYTSDGST
+2526 SFTGDGST
-2534 NEFSLQD
+2534 DQFSLQD

-2551 AIVFVNG
+2551 VLVLLNG
-2558 VTQRPNIDYEYI
+2558 VAQRPNIDYEYLS
-2570 FDDSSYGYAISFFD
+2570 DDSTYGHAIRFF
-2584 APPPDADIIITA
+2584 ATPAVGANIIVTA
-2596 NSYYT
+2596 NGYYT
-2601 LADTIEFTIPV
+2601 LADTIEFSIPV

-2623 TNTSIGSPL
+2623 TNTSIGSPA

-2640 GTGVSSIPE
+2640 GTGVTSTPE
-2649 TTITDFIS
+2649 TTITGFIS
-2657 GTGGIGTYTVYP
+2657 GTGGIGTYTVFP
-2669 SQSVASTTITARLPD
+2669 SQSVSSTTITARLPD
-2684 NARFGHSVACTVDSR
+2684 IARFGHSVTCTVDGR

-2710 NSIADAGAVYVYD
+2710 ESIDYAGAVYVYD

-2747 DPTFV
+2747 TPTFV

-2760 NTQDNIGGTFSVDGA
+2760 NTQDNIGGTFSVDST
-2775 TVIVDATL
+2775 TVMIDTPL

-2803 ANTPSNS
+2803 ANEPSNS

-2836 PYAGSAQRNVN
+2836 PYAGSVQRNVN

-2852 GVITSLNTN
+2852 GVTTSLNVN

-2876 VIMSALTQ
+2876 VIMSVLTQ
-2884 WNIDLA
+2884 WNINLA
-2890 WPINTIVQYDLGVY
+2890 WPINTIVQNGLSVY
-2904 RSIKAVPVGTA
+2904 RSIKAVPVNTA
-2915 ITDTKYWQQSTWVA
+2915 ITDTTYWQQSTWVA

-2948 LPGTSTFGLLT
+2948 LPGTTRFGLLT
-2959 VSVKNILAAEEG
+2959 ISVKNVAAADEG

-2983 MFQRLGYNTFVYT
+2983 MFQRLGFNTFAYT
-2996 QTITSPLPVLNAEFG
+2996 QTVTSPAPVLNANFG
-3011 SALTIDTSALTLT
+3011 SAVNIDTTALTLT

-3052 SGPLDQSGAVYTYDY
+3052 SGPLYQSGAVYTYDY
-3067 LRSASD
+3067 LRSAAD
-3073 SVSNP
+3073 SVSDP

-3085 QIYDQRVR
+3085 QVYDQRVR
-3093 ELDRFGTAISYTNG
+3093 ELDRFGTAVSYTNG
-3107 LLLIGSPGSDLN
+3107 VLLIGSPGSDLN
-3119 DSTLSEMNYGRVA
+3119 DSTLSELNYGRVA
-3132 VFKNATLTPAWTVI
+3132 VFKNVNLTPAWTVI

-3152 VNTALINSVYSY
+3152 VNTALIDSVYSY

-3184 ILGAAAENLNYTGVV
+3184 ILGAAAENLNYTGVI

-3207 PINNQGQSWLAA
+3207 PINNHGQSWLAL

-3241 TYASRRWGQV
+3241 TYASRRWAQI
-3251 FPGSNINVYQWISSS
+3251 FPGSNVIVYQWVASA
-3266 VPPGNYTGPGTPKNI
+3266 VPPANYTGPGTPKSNL
-3281 ISYNVVSGVNDSG
+3281 SFNVISGVNDSG

-3303 VQGITTIDTRAGK
+3303 VQGITTISTQAGK
-3316 TLSSQG
+3316 TLSAQG

-3337 VAFLTAGAT
+3337 VAFLSASAT
-3346 AIYNAGSNISA
+3346 AIYNAARNISA

-3363 IEYDQQLTDSN
+3363 IEYDRELTDSN

-3379 SLVPQNRA
+3379 SLIPQNRA

-3400 DSLCGVNS
+3400 DSLCGVNT

-3422 RYGVQFSPRQSMFED
+3422 RYGVQFSPNQSMFAD

-3443 NYFGRANSILAKF
+3443 NYFGRANSVLAKF

-3467 NSKEPE
+3467 NSREPE
-3473 PPAGTGEW
+3473 PPAGTGDW
-3481 DKRVANIEEL
+3481 NKRVANIEEL
-3491 SYQNFVQVPVGYL
+3491 SYQNFAQVPVGYL
-3504 YLVVSD
+3504 YLVASD
-3510 SVQNG
+3510 SRENG

-3537 NYDTSKYWNHINWY
+3537 NYDTRKYWSYIDWY
-3551 LPDYDPSKQIV
+3551 LPDYNSSKQII

-3589 NSQNKWEIYL
+3589 NSQGKWEIYL
-3599 RLTADNWERVGLQDG
+3599 RVTANTWERVGLQDG
-3614 TIEISSL
+3614 TIKISSL
-3621 LWNYKAAGFGFDSQV
+3621 LWDYAAGGFGFDSQV

-3649 TRRIIQAINQELLV
+3649 TRRIIQAINQELLI
-3663 DELLIERNRALMLMF
+3663 DELLVERNRALILMF

-3757 AYYDTSVIPN
+3757 AYYDTDVIPN

-3775 PYAVS
+3775 PYDVS
-3780 TAVGTGTPSDV
+3780 TAVGTGTPSDI
-3791 SDTAS
+3791 SDAAAD
-3796 SSLIWQDQPWNFWY
+3796 SLIWQNQPWNFWY

-3815 SVVGAIVADSGSGY
+3815 AVVGATVADAGSGY
-3829 TVAPVATVTGDCV
+3829 TVAPIATVTGDCV
-3842 SPAIIT
+3842 TPAVLT
-3848 VNISGLGR
+3848 VNINGSGH
-3856 ITGITIIDPG
+3856 ITGVTIVDPG

-3878 GGNGTGGQ
+3878 GGNGSGGQ

-3892 GPGQGENTDPT
+3892 GPGQGENTDT
-3903 AGTTGETQYY
+3903 TSGTTGTTQYY

-3918 FNLTMRY
+3918 FNLTMKY

-3933 IVDWEA
+3933 IVDWEP
-3939 NVSYDNGTLVRYDN
+3939 NVNYDNGTQVRYDD
-3953 RVWEA
+3953 RVW
-3958 NSPTIPVTAS
+3958 TAD
-3968 IASSVMTVSTIPNGS
+3968 SSDSTG
-3983 PALAVDMILSITGV
+3983 
-3997 TGDPTI
+3997 
-4003 IGSIIGFLSGTGGV
+4003 
-4017 GTYTVAPGQTVLT
+4017 
-4030 TTITARST
+4030 
-4038 TVESATFDPAYWLLV
+4038 VESATFDPQQWQLV
-4053 NAGTYSYPLNLN
+4053 NA
-4065 VATGL
+4065 AT
-4070 PVNTGLSGVDRTMG
+4070 LSGVDRTMG
-4084 LYIPSVN
+4084 LYVPSVN
-4091 EPGLDLNLLIDGIT
+4091 EPGLDLSLLISGIT

-4129 NPFDNISFG
+4129 NPFDNISYG
-4138 PEGRPTYDPGILD
+4138 PEGLPTYDPGILD
-4151 TIYES
+4151 TIYQS
-4156 NFLDTYLGLRATDIN
+4156 SFSDIYLGLRATDIN

-4194 FDTLDFRVYTRPG
+4194 FDTMDFRVYTRPG
-4207 SDWDENGHGFGWKT
+4207 ADWDLNGHGFSWK
-4221 IKWIYNSTTAYTQS
+4221 ILKWLYNSNTAYTQS

-4240 LNPVQIRVTNQTQGR
+4240 LDPAQIRVTNQTQGR
-4255 DLIQGIAYTVD
+4255 DLIQGVAYSVD
-4266 WVNQVVEIIPSVS
+4266 WANQIVTIIPSVS
-4279 APPAANGDVLVVGS
+4279 APPAANGDTLVVTS
-4293 FGIGGGNQLYKNIY
+4293 FGVGGGNQLYKNIY
-4307 NGADIA
+4307 NGADIGDTV
-4313 NPLNIPV
+4313 NIPV
-4320 ARVEIFELVI
+4320 AYVEIFDLVI
-4330 FVNGVLIHDYTY
+4330 FVNGVLINNYTY
-4342 SAGFNQTTNIVFGNT
+4342 SAGTNNTTDIVFGIS
-4357 YTSTDEINVT
+4357 YTSTDEINIT
-4367 AIGVTSGSLT
+4367 AIGDTDGSLP

-4387 FVSYGQLDYMLDNSM
+4387 FVSSGQLDYMLDNSM

-4407 SNLVVEVNGIR
+4407 PNLVVEVNGIR

-4436 LPNRGGYSLALVA
+4436 LPNRGGYSLGLVS
-4449 DNEVLVYVNNEKL
+4449 DNDVLVYVNNEKL
-4462 TLGSDYI
+4462 SLGSDYI
-4469 VEPYTGND
+4469 VEPYTGSS
-4477 TRYVDFAVAPATG
+4477 TRYVDFTVAPSAG

-4503 VIIDDGSS
+4503 VIFDDSS
-4511 MDNYTLVFRTSGGFY
+4511 SIDNYTLVFRTSGGFY
-4526 PQYGDIVG
+4526 PQYGDIVS

-4554 VVSGVVVVEPFDST
+4554 VVEGVAVNEPFDST
-4568 GFDVG
+4568 DFDVG
-4573 TVTNDPGSFD
+4573 DVTDDPGSFD
-4583 FTNGVQVIVNDFQLG
+4583 YTEGVQVIVNDFQLG

-4613 NRIFYSDDYLIVG
+4613 KRIFYNDDYLIVG
-4626 EQLILHGP
+4626 EQLVLHGP
-4634 PIGVTDVVVAQL
+4634 VIGATDVVVAEL
-4646 FTDSVVPE
+4646 FTDSVVPA

-4664 RGIQA
+4664 RGVQA

-4674 PNTTTVLVEPL
+4674 PDTTTVLVQPL
-4685 LADQDIIYVDNADA
+4685 LANQDIIYVDNAGA
-4699 LTQPNLAI
+4699 LTQPNLDI
-4707 NIWGVITINGERIMY
+4707 NVWGVITINGERIMY
-4722 RELDTGNNTVSSLM
+4722 RELDTVSNTISSLM

-4743 VADHVNG
+4743 AADHING
-4750 STVYNIGIGNLAPV
+4750 STVYNIGTGNLAPV
-4764 DYQDRVIYTNTLGDG
+4764 EYQDHVVYTNTLADGD
-4779 STTTFS
+4779 TTTFS

-4792 QLSTSF
+4792 LLSTSF

-4827 FDAAPTAGY
+4827 FDRAPTAGY
-4836 EVSIRVRQGLGWYY
+4836 EVSIRVRQGFGWYQ
-4850 PGDGSTNGQ
+4850 PANGNPSDGQ
-4859 ALQITQTDAARF
+4859 ALQVTQTDAARF